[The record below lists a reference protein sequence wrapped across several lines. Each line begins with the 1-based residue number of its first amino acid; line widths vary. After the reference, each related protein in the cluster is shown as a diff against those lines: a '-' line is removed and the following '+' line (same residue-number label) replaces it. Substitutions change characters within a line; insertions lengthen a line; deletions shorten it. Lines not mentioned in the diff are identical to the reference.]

1 MRHSLACSCRAD
13 DLCARAEASSHP
25 YKGLAA
31 YSATKSFIVSWS
43 RGLRQVRLCGR
54 CSGVGG
60 VVLCVSDSMHAVVN
74 DDVCEDVSIM
84 PLIPKGRVNRGPGCS
99 GLLSLELHCYA
110 SLLHSANVM
119 CYSPLLDL
127 TEKPL
132 FWFI

>member
-84 PLIPKGRVNRGPGCS
+84 PLIPKGRVTIVVLGVPACCLSNCIAM
-99 GLLSLELHCYA
+99 LLYFT
-110 SLLHSANVM
+110 VQM
-119 CYSPLLDL
+119 
-127 TEKPL
+127 
-132 FWFI
+132 